1 MNHSTPH
8 LRINHELS
16 HPDPT
21 LSLSHR
27 RANASD
33 NAPAADAEADLVARV
48 AAGDAGP
55 PMEELCA
62 RYGPPLHAL
71 GLRLLGEAGAAEEMV
86 QDTFVRLWR
95 SAGRFDRS
103 KGSVKTFIYTIA
115 RRAAVDIRRR
125 SSSRPL
131 SSAVELDA
139 SDAAIEDPRGA
150 GAFDRIVLGI
160 SVREALTSLSAKHRE
175 TLDLHFRED
184 LTQRQIADRLEIPL
198 GTVKTRTYHALRA
211 LKKELEER
219 EIAA

>member
-1 MNHSTPH
+1 MNHSTPSV
-8 LRINHELS
+8 RMNHELS

-27 RANASD
+27 RAIAAD

-55 PMEELCA
+55 PMEELCE

-71 GLRLLGEAGAAEEMV
+71 GLRLLGEGGAAEEMV

-125 SSSRPL
+125 ASSRPL
-131 SSAVELDA
+131 SSAVELEA

-198 GTVKTRTYHALRA
+198 GTVKTRTYHALRE

>member
-1 MNHSTPH
+1 MNRMTPEM
-8 LRINHELS
+8 RITHRLS

-21 LSLSHR
+21 LSLYPR
-27 RANASD
+27 NPNATD
-33 NAPAADAEADLVARV
+33 NAPAAEAEADLVARI

-55 PMEELCA
+55 PMAELCE
-62 RYGPPLHAL
+62 RYGAPLHAL
-71 GLRLLGEAGAAEEMV
+71 GLRLLGDGGAAEEMV

-131 SSAVELDA
+131 SSAMELDD

-160 SVREALTSLSAKHRE
+160 SVARRSRAIGKHRE

-184 LTQRQIADRLEIPL
+184 LTQRQIADRLDIPL

>member
-1 MNHSTPH
+1 
-8 LRINHELS
+8 LS
-16 HPDPT
+16 QIDRKSSSP
-21 LSLSHR
+21 SR
-27 RANASD
+27 RSVATENAR
-33 NAPAADAEADLVARV
+33 PAEAEADLVARV

-62 RYGPPLHAL
+62 RYSSPLYAL
-71 GLRLLGEAGAAEEMV
+71 GLRLLGDGGASEEMV

-103 KGSVKTFIYTIA
+103 KGSVRTFIYTIA

-125 SSSRPL
+125 ASSRPL
-131 SSAVELDA
+131 SAAVELEG
-139 SDAAIEDPRGA
+139 SGAAIEDPRGA

-160 SVREALTSLSAKHRE
+160 AVREALASLSAKHRE

-184 LTQRQIADRLEIPL
+184 LTQRQIASRLDIPL